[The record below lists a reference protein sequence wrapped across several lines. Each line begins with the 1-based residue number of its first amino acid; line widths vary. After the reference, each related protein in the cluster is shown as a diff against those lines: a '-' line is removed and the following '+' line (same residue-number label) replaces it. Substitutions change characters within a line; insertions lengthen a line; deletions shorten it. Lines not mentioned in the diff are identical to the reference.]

1 MGLFSSLK
9 KSWKKSGNLQ
19 KLQNR
24 IVSASGS
31 FDTEDEEHLMN
42 TYFKEICLQDEG
54 VASIIRK
61 YELSKD
67 DLYQY
72 YINLSAA
79 GLGQWIKGHYVPL
92 STIAYYEPLLYL
104 VESKKRNVPWGTIV
118 GNILYYWEGS
128 IKQRELLSMLK

>member
-9 KSWKKSGNLQ
+9 KSWKKSGKLQ

-24 IVSASGS
+24 IVSASRS
-31 FDTEDEEHLMN
+31 FDTEKEEQFMN
-42 TYFKEICLQDEG
+42 QYFEEICLQDKG
-54 VASIIRK
+54 IVSIINK
-61 YELSKD
+61 YGLSKD

-104 VESKKRNVPWGTIV
+104 VESKKRNVEWGAIV
-118 GNILYYWEGS
+118 GNILDYWEGS
-128 IKQRELLSMLK
+128 INQGKLLNILK